1 MVDPA
6 NEDDVTPVAGL
17 PLDFE
22 RSVHREVVLI
32 KVRRYRR
39 LKMRFRPRGVRRYW

>member
-6 NEDDVTPVAGL
+6 KEEDVTPEAGL
-17 PLDFE
+17 PLSFE
-22 RSVHREVVLI
+22 QSVHRLVILI
-32 KVRRYRR
+32 KVRRYRH